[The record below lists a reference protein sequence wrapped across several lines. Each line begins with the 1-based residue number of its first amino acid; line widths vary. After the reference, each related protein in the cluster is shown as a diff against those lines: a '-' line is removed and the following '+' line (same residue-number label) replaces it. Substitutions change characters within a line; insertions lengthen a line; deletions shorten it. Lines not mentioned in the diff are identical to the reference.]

1 MKKKINIEGMMCAN
15 CVKHVTEALS
25 ELNGVTDLKVDL
37 AGKCATID
45 TDGSVTDISIK
56 NAIEEVGYDVI
67 EIISL

>member
-1 MKKKINIEGMMCAN
+1 MKKKINIEGMMCVN

-25 ELNGVTDLKVDL
+25 ELDGVTDIKVDL
-37 AGKCATID
+37 AGKYATID